1 MKEKMKYRMR
11 RLLSGVLSVMIL
23 FSSVPAYAASVGSN
37 ADDPSVGYDPSTGSS
52 TVYEETDR
60 DSSNTN
66 VFLTVDD
73 SNVVVGVPTT
83 VILSGTP
90 NDSGQYIGEYS
101 VNVSGDISGD
111 EQLVV
116 EPKEASVAMKQ
127 AGKEDKTAVVSQVQT
142 SFTAEDLAN
151 NAQTTGAVT
160 ATGLTAGSW
169 TADSTFVINA
179 VSRYFLYSS
188 LELAAADSNA
198 LTTDNA
204 DVMRGDLEHAVA
216 GLYIQDDNAYIRMF
230 KDESDIQ
237 GVTFSNDTEL
247 NLNGCTLEFADDV
260 MTCMTFEK
268 QYVVYDGAINKTD
281 IGTVISDNQSYFDG
295 NCSISNVDV
304 NLNKTSVSTGN
315 MVGFDLSAN
324 QVMMNDFNITAT
336 GDGNAQNVVAAGATR
351 NSNGTYTV
359 TDSTWNLTAPAGY
372 IYGLQAKGNVVLNND
387 DVFIRNN
394 TPGVGSYVYLVRSLG
409 SNMVVD
415 DVVADLA
422 NESVSENG
430 VFCGQTNGF
439 TLYAE
444 NLESNVS
451 SSELLINSIDLDIVG
466 NSLQS
471 NVYTGTGIDIYA
483 GSSVVIN
490 GTEETTSIKCF
501 GNNAISAHAGAN
513 LTINGGYFASPA
525 HGAFY
530 ATTGSTGS
538 LEINGGLFVNNY
550 SEYTTDNYGFGTEM
564 LDAIGM
570 RPYGACYI
578 GAADGTTDQI
588 VNIRNA
594 TFLNMN
600 ESFYCETRAETNKT
614 GSGNEYGRGI
624 NLTTNFGFTR
634 IAELN
639 LYDCVIKSRYHFLR
653 IADAATVVNFYG
665 DQTELDGAITQTGR
679 LAVFGPNGQLADVDS
694 GMYNDYTGLGLFENQ
709 LAGIRFV
716 DGSKVVGSAEYV
728 WTRWHGDWR
737 FLELTIPDGIE
748 WINYHAFYNCSYIT
762 TLTIPDS
769 VTKISDGA
777 FANCGWLRTVNIPDE
792 LLIQLGND
800 GRIDD
805 VFSGSPCVDTLT
817 EQYNNL
823 VAQD

>member
-116 EPKEASVAMKQ
+116 EPKESSVAMKQ
-127 AGKEDKTAVVSQVQT
+127 AGKEDKTAVISQAQT

-169 TADSTFVINA
+169 TADSVFVINA
-179 VSRYFLYSS
+179 VSRYSLYSS

-216 GLYIQDDNAYIRMF
+216 GLYIQDDNVYIRMF

-247 NLNGCTLEFADDV
+247 NLNDCTLEFAEGESGIYYTDNFALYNGSMNTVDASYIIDADRENPPEMARLSDV
-260 MTCMTFEK
+260 VFNEILTSSFAANALGVNLSG
-268 QYVVYDGAINKTD
+268 YNV
-281 IGTVISDNQSYFDG
+281 YFD
-295 NCSISNVDV
+295 
-304 NLNKTSVSTGN
+304 SV
-315 MVGFDLSAN
+315 DLSITGEGN
-324 QVMMNDFNITAT
+324 PDYSVVGITSRTTEGVSIMSDVSVYIETSGDQIRGMQGNNITIDNLDLNVKNT
-336 GDGNAQNVVAAGATR
+336 HTTEDGLKNGRALGVV
-351 NSNGTYTV
+351 
-359 TDSTWNLTAPAGY
+359 
-372 IYGLQAKGNVVLNND
+372 QAN
-387 DVFIRNN
+387 
-394 TPGVGSYVYLVRSLG
+394 
-409 SNMVVD
+409 
-415 DVVADLA
+415 
-422 NESVSENG
+422 
-430 VFCGQTNGF
+430 
-439 TLYAE
+439 
-444 NLESNVS
+444 
-451 SSELLINSIDLDIVG
+451 
-466 NSLQS
+466 
-471 NVYTGTGIDIYA
+471 TGTGSIEVNSCNINVEGNYA
-483 GSSVVIN
+483 EDQNTAITGVGLWVYGSCVIN
-490 GTEETTSIKCF
+490 GDENTTRIVCD
-501 GNNAISAHAGAN
+501 GNNAIQANAGAK
-513 LTINGGYFASPA
+513 LTINGGYFAAPA
-525 HGAFY
+525 HGGLY
-530 ATTGSTGS
+530 SVTGSTGS
-538 LEINGGLFVNNY
+538 LEINGGTFVNNY
-550 SEYTTDNYGFGTEM
+550 DDYDQSLYGDCASDRFM
-564 LDAIGM
+564 VPMA
-570 RPYGACYI
+570 ASYI
-578 GAADGTTDQI
+578 TAKDGSTDQEI
-588 VNIRNA
+588 NIRNA
-594 TFLNMN
+594 KFINLS
-600 ESFYCETRAETNKT
+600 EAFPCEEYVEQKHYSS
-614 GSGNEYGRGI
+614 GSYYGRGI
-624 NLTTNFGFTR
+624 VLKANVDGTTTVG
-634 IAELN
+634 AVN
-639 LYDCVIKSRYHFLR
+639 LYDCTILSRYAIMR
-653 IADAATVVNFYG
+653 IDGTDVCQVNFYG
-665 DQTELDGAITQTGR
+665 ENTVLDGCLDQNGR
-679 LAVFGPNGQLADVDS
+679 LKIIDQNDVAIARDS
-694 GMYNDYTGLGLFENQ
+694 GVYNDYTGLGLFENQ

-716 DGSKVVGSAEYV
+716 EGSKVVGSAEYT

-777 FANCGWLRTVNIPDE
+777 FANCGWLRTVNISDE

-823 VAQD
+823 VAQG

>member
-11 RLLSGVLSVMIL
+11 RLLSGVLSAMIL

-116 EPKEASVAMKQ
+116 EPKESSVAMKQ
-127 AGKEDKTAVVSQVQT
+127 AGKEDKTAVISQAQT

-151 NAQTTGAVT
+151 NVQTTGAVT

-169 TADSTFVINA
+169 TADSVFVINA
-179 VSRYFLYSS
+179 VSRYSLYSS
-188 LELAAADSNA
+188 LELAAVDANA

-216 GLYIQDDNAYIRMF
+216 GLYIYDDNAYIRMF

-324 QVMMNDFNITAT
+324 QVMMNDFNIIAT
-336 GDGNAQNVVAAGATR
+336 GEGNNTNIIASGVTR
-351 NSNGTYTV
+351 NENGEYSFINC
-359 TDSTWNLTAPAGY
+359 DWNLSSAAEY
-372 IYGLQAKGNVVLNND
+372 IYGIQAKGKINFNNNN
-387 DVFIRNN
+387 FNISTN
-394 TPGVGSYVYLVRSLG
+394 TPNTKSQLFLVRAIG
-409 SNMVVD
+409 SNITVD
-415 DVVADLA
+415 NMTA
-422 NESVSENG
+422 NIINYSKNDNNLL
-430 VFCGQTNGF
+430 CGTAYGFLLYNVDEELQQGKNNLVINSAILNVDGNYIPDKDSDTNGSGI
-439 TLYAE
+439 Y
-444 NLESNVS
+444 V
-451 SSELLINSIDLDIVG
+451 
-466 NSLQS
+466 
-471 NVYTGTGIDIYA
+471 GTGCSA
-483 GSSVVIN
+483 EIN
-490 GTEETTSIKCF
+490 GTEETTRLKCF
-501 GNNAISAHAGAN
+501 GNVAVTATGGAN
-513 LTINGGYFASPA
+513 LLINGGYFASPN
-525 HGAFY
+525 HGGFY
-530 ATTGSTGS
+530 SLTGSTGS
-538 LEINGGLFVNNY
+538 LEINGGIFVNNY
-550 SEYTTDNYGFGTEM
+550 GEYGEDRYDYESGYYIT
-564 LDAIGM
+564 
-570 RPYGACYI
+570 PYGACYI
-578 GAADGTTDQI
+578 GAKDGTTDQVI
-588 VNIRNA
+588 NIRNA
-594 TFLNMN
+594 TFINMN
-600 ESFYCETRAETNKT
+600 ESYLSEKLAEDHKA
-614 GSGNEYGRGI
+614 GSANEYGRGV
-624 NLTTNFGFTR
+624 NFTTNYGYFPIKEANF
-634 IAELN
+634 
-639 LYDCVIKSRYHFLR
+639 YDCVIKSRYTALR
-653 IADAATVVNFYG
+653 IDGATTTVNFYG
-665 DQTELDGAITQTGR
+665 DKTEIDGSIDQNGR
-679 LAVFGPNGQLADVDS
+679 IAVMGS
-694 GMYNDYTGLGLFENQ
+694 GTYNDYTGKGLFTNQ
-709 LAGIRFV
+709 IDGLRFL
-716 DGSKVVGSAEYV
+716 DGQKVIGAFEYN

-737 FLELTIPDGIE
+737 FTELTIPDGIK
-748 WINYHAFYNCSYIT
+748 WINYNAFYNCSYIT

-777 FANCGWLRTVNIPDE
+777 FANCGWLKTVNIPDE

-823 VAQD
+823 VAQG